1 MRFYLFTVSVLFINA
16 CSLNVPIEN
25 KNDEFD
31 CNKGCVTDI
40 YILSDPTKNTEQD
53 INPNSLQSYKLNF
66 YDSIAQQLIFSL
78 YGRSYYSEKLSV
90 QNLIPTQKNT
100 YSIEYEIVS
109 KKLTIPD
116 TIFNESHANLEVNLS
131 LYDENSN
138 LLFTA
143 KENCSYQD
151 KMTTSELN
159 SHLFIPFDSF
169 TATSFRAF
177 LSRVWKSAV
186 EKCTN
191 SFSDKVDIFRKKKS
205 NI

>member
-1 MRFYLFTVSVLFINA
+1 
-16 CSLNVPIEN
+16 
-25 KNDEFD
+25 
-31 CNKGCVTDI
+31 
-40 YILSDPTKNTEQD
+40 
-53 INPNSLQSYKLNF
+53 
-66 YDSIAQQLIFSL
+66 QQLIFSL

-151 KMTTSELN
+151 KMTTS
-159 SHLFIPFDSF
+159 
-169 TATSFRAF
+169 
-177 LSRVWKSAV
+177 
-186 EKCTN
+186 
-191 SFSDKVDIFRKKKS
+191 
-205 NI
+205 